1 MPTPALPNCEHLS
14 QLIKVQ
20 ISFKCLL
27 FLPNVLFLSQDLT
40 QDITSHLIL
49 SSSAPLDC
57 DHFSGSSSLIILTVG
72 RVQVKCSKQHS
83 SISVCRMFSLR
94 SDRGYGFGEEDH
106 RGQVPFSS
114 HLLKGRSYQCDLC
127 WRWPWSPS
135 WGCVYQIPPLKNHSL
150 GLTFPHCPLG
160 GIHYKVTDHTW
171 WMGVM
176 VLLERSVYRS
186 HLEFFCVWN
195 MSILRLEKCIGGGVN

>member
-1 MPTPALPNCEHLS
+1 MSFVFTQCPLSVPGSHPGHYIALNP
-14 QLIKVQ
+14 V
-20 ISFKCLL
+20 F
-27 FLPNVLFLSQDLT
+27 F
-40 QDITSHLIL
+40 
-49 SSSAPLDC
+49 
-57 DHFSGSSSLIILTVG
+57 GSSWLWSFLRLLVFDHPDSWKSTG
-72 RVQVKCSKQHS
+72 QVFKQHS

-127 WRWPWSPS
+127 WHWPWSPS
-135 WGCVYQIPPLKNHSL
+135 WGCVYQIPPLKSHSL
-150 GLTFPHCPLG
+150 WLTFPHCPLG

-195 MSILRLEKCIGGGVN
+195 MSILQLEKCIGGGVN